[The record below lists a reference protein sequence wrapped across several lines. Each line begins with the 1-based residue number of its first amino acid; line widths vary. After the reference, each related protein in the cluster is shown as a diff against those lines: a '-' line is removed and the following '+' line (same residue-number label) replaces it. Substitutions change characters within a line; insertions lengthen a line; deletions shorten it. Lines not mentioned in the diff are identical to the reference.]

1 MNEQVS
7 VLYDGHVQDIGDI
20 PEVQN
25 GELLGTRGKSK
36 RLEALGI
43 RIESNLDLGVEYEGQ
58 IENIGWDVTKRDG
71 ERIGTSGK
79 GLRLE
84 SVRIRLTGS
93 DADKY
98 DIYYGVH
105 AENYGDMNWA
115 MNGEPAG
122 TEGFGLRI
130 EGIKIIVAPKAVK
143 LSINDVRKFMKAEPK
158 PVEISVAP
166 VQQVSQ
172 SLAGIIICL
181 NAGHGGS
188 DPGAVGLLRESDQN
202 LCVVLR
208 LGQLLSERGAT
219 VIYTRTTDVHMYLI
233 DRTDIANDANA
244 DIFVSVHHNGANDP
258 TSNGSEAICYPG
270 SDNGL
275 RLATLT
281 LNGICNRLDTYR
293 RGVIQRDDSDV
304 ATSDMSAVISEALF
318 SSNPDECQF
327 FSNGG
332 AELEAQGILDGIL
345 AYFGVA

>member
-1 MNEQVS
+1 MAENVN
-7 VLYDGHVQDIGDI
+7 VIYDGHVQDIGNI
-20 PEVQN
+20 GPFQN
-25 GELLGTRGKSK
+25 GELCGTFGKSK
-36 RLEALGI
+36 RLEAMSI
-43 RIESNLDLGVEYEGQ
+43 KTDSDQLGVEYEGQ
-58 IENIGWDVTKRDG
+58 IQNIGWTDIKRDG
-71 ERIGTSGK
+71 ELLGTTGQ

-84 SVRIRLTGS
+84 AVKIRLTGEKS
-93 DADKY
+93 SEY

-122 TEGFGLRI
+122 TEGLGLRI
-130 EGIKIIVAPKAVK
+130 EGIKIIIAPKSVK
-143 LSINDVRKFMKAEPK
+143 LTVGDVRNFIKAEPK
-158 PVEISVAP
+158 PVAP
-166 VQQVSQ
+166 AMPAPQVPK
-172 SLAGIIICL
+172 SLAGKIICL
-181 NAGHGGS
+181 NPGHGGS

-208 LGQLLSERGAT
+208 LGQLLSERGAS

-244 DIFVSVHHNGANDP
+244 DMFVSVHHNGSNDP
-258 TSNGSEAICYPG
+258 ASNGSETICYPG

-281 LNGICNRLDTYR
+281 LNGICNRLGTYR

-304 ATSDMSAVISEALF
+304 TYSDMVAVITEALF
-318 SSNPDECQF
+318 SSNPDECNL

-332 AELEAQGILDGIL
+332 AELEALGILDGIL
-345 AYFGVA
+345 TYLGC